1 MVAMALAAT
10 FLRSVPS
17 RPEKCNM
24 LWQLILTLGLLAA
37 DPASS
42 TTLPLGPADL
52 PALARKAETNY
63 LVRDWPDSI
72 AQHQKLVELNPTNG
86 FYWYRLG
93 DSLLNTQRYREA
105 IEPLKQAMALGGFQ
119 SSPPKWIHR
128 GEAAFLLA
136 AAYAGLGDKPKAVEA
151 TRTSL
156 KQGLRGVRRFHGKQ
170 FASLQSDPEFRT
182 LVWADVDDV
191 KSLSRDDAFRR
202 DVKFAVS
209 ELKRVHYSPFRA
221 TPEAEIDRQVAALD
235 ADIPQL
241 SDDEIYVRLMTIIR
255 GFGDAH
261 TRMLRDTP
269 QLPVA
274 LFLYPEGLHVL
285 GAAKEHADLV
295 GAKVLSIG
303 GHPVDEAL
311 QKAMAIVPVENPMTE
326 RWEAAGA
333 LRSVTIL
340 RGLGLTP
347 PEGPVELEI
356 EDATGQMRKISLTP
370 PEKRPARGDYV
381 FAIPGCTTPL
391 PNCLRNRSEM
401 MWHELLPDGKTMYC
415 QLNGIGHG
423 KQSFQRYFEKLF
435 AEIES
440 SPVERLILDLR
451 WNGGGN
457 TFLNPVLIEGIQRS
471 AKFRQPGNFFVIIG
485 RNTFSAAL
493 NTTDELERRTTA
505 ILVGEP
511 TSSPPNFIGESVE
524 VVLPASRW
532 PISISDLSWQTSYPM
547 DYRAWMTPLIYAPP
561 TAAALRA
568 HRDPAMEAIQT
579 YLERN
584 PEKRGHH

>member
-1 MVAMALAAT
+1 MISHLV
-10 FLRSVPS
+10 
-17 RPEKCNM
+17 
-24 LWQLILTLGLLAA
+24 LTLGLLAA
-37 DPASS
+37 DPAAEKA
-42 TTLPLGPADL
+42 PLRPADL

-72 AQHQKLVELNPTNG
+72 AQHQQLVELNPTNG

-93 DSLLNTQRYREA
+93 DSLLNAERYEEA
-105 IEPLKQAMALGGFQ
+105 IEPLQQAMLLGGFQ

-136 AAYAGLGDKPKAVEA
+136 AAYAALDDKPKAIEA

-156 KQGLRGVRRFHGKQ
+156 KQGIRVMRRFHDKR
-170 FASLQSDPEFRT
+170 FDTLKSEPEFRK
-182 LVWADVDDV
+182 LVWLDVDDV
-191 KSLSRDDAFRR
+191 KSLSRDEAFRR

-209 ELKRVHYSPFRA
+209 ELKRVHYAPFRA
-221 TPEAEIDRQVAALD
+221 TPEAEIDKLTATLD

-241 SDDEIYVRLMTIIR
+241 SDDEIYVRLMAVIR
-255 GFGDAH
+255 CFGDAH
-261 TRMLRDTP
+261 TRMLRNTP

-274 LFLYPEGLHVL
+274 LFVYPEGLYVAA
-285 GAAKEHADLV
+285 AAKEQADLV

-303 GHPVDEAL
+303 GHAADEAL
-311 QKAMAIVPVENPMTE
+311 QKTMRVVPVENPMTE
-326 RWEAAGA
+326 KWEAGGA
-333 LRSVTIL
+333 LRSVTVL

-347 PEGPVELEI
+347 AEGPVVLEI
-356 EDATGQMRKISLTP
+356 EDAGGQVRKVELMP
-370 PEKRPARGDYV
+370 LEKRPARGDFV
-381 FAIPGCTTPL
+381 FQVPGCDTPL
-391 PNCLRNRSEM
+391 PICLRNRSEV
-401 MWHELLPDGKTMYC
+401 MWHEVLPDGKTMYC

-423 KQSFQRYFEKLF
+423 KQSFQRYFDKLF

-457 TFLNPVLIEGIQRS
+457 TFLNPPLIEGLQRS
-471 AKFRQPGNFFVIIG
+471 AKFRQPGKLFVVIG

-493 NTTDELERRTTA
+493 NTTDEIERRTTA

-547 DYRAWMTPLIYAPP
+547 DYRAWVTPLIYAPP

-568 HRDPAMEAIQT
+568 HRDPAMEAILE
-579 YLERN
+579 YVERN
-584 PEKRGHH
+584 PAKVK